1 MYIDVVPNRNSP
13 PAILLRESYRENGKV
28 RKRTICNLSHWPP
41 EKVERLR
48 QLLTGKN
55 LVPAESLFSIERSWP
70 CGHVRAVLGTMRRL
84 QLDRLIASRPSR
96 MRSIVLALIAERIL
110 HPGSKLATTR
120 TWHDSTLAEELGVG
134 DVKVEEVYDALDWLG
149 KRQRRI
155 EKKLAARH
163 LSEGG
168 IALYDLS
175 SSSYFGQHC
184 SLARRGYNRDKRK
197 DLPCIGYGLLTNG
210 EGEPVSISVYP
221 GNVGDPTTVSDQ
233 VEKLCGRFGL
243 GKVLL
248 VGDRGMLTESQIS
261 ALKKH
266 PGIGWISAL
275 RSSSIRSLVE
285 GEAIQMSLFDEKNL
299 AEISSP
305 DYPGERLIA
314 CFNPLLAEDRRRTRN
329 ELLDA
334 TERDLE
340 KIARTIARRKR
351 KLLKKDEI
359 GVKVGRIINRHKVAK
374 HFRIT
379 IEDNMLTWERRHE
392 SIAREAALDGIYVIR
407 TNEPKETL
415 SAEDAVRNYKRLAV
429 VERAFRCLKG
439 IDLRVRPIWLRTE
452 AHVRAHFFLCMLA
465 YSVEVA
471 MRRALAPLLCH
482 DEELEQLRLT
492 RDPVAP
498 AQPSTSAKRKK
509 ATRRSNDD
517 FPLHSFNSLLDHL
530 ATLQRHRCRIHG
542 DSSSPAF
549 YQETQ
554 PTPLQ
559 IRAFQLL
566 QV

>member
-48 QLLTGKN
+48 QLLAGKN

-84 QLDRLIASRPSR
+84 QFDRLIASRPSR

-120 TWHDSTLAEELGVG
+120 SWHDSTLAEELGVG
-134 DVKVEEVYDALDWLG
+134 DVEVEEVYDALDWLL
-149 KRQRRI
+149 KRQGRI
-155 EKKLAARH
+155 EKKLASRR

-184 SLARRGYNRDKRK
+184 ALARHGYNRDKRRG
-197 DLPCIGYGLLTNG
+197 LPCIGYGLLTN
-210 EGEPVSISVYP
+210 EDGEPVSISVYP
-221 GNVGDPTTVSDQ
+221 GSVGDPTTVTDQ
-233 VEKLCGRFGL
+233 VKKLRGRFGL
-243 GKVLL
+243 KKVVL
-248 VGDRGMLTESQIS
+248 VGDRGMLTASQINV
-261 ALKKH
+261 LRKH
-266 PGIGWISAL
+266 PGVGWISAL

-314 CFNPLLAEDRRRTRN
+314 CFNPLLAEDRRRTRD
-329 ELLDA
+329 ELLEA
-334 TERDLE
+334 TEEDLE
-340 KIARTIARRKR
+340 KIARAIARRKR

-359 GVKVGRIINRHKVAK
+359 GVKVGKVINRHKMAK

-379 IEDNMLTWERRHE
+379 IEDNGLTWERRHD

-407 TNEPKETL
+407 TSEPKETL
-415 SAEDAVRNYKRLAV
+415 SAEDAVRNYKRLAL

-439 IDLRVRPIWLRTE
+439 FDLRIRPIWLRTE

-465 YSVEVA
+465 YSVELA
-471 MRRALAPLLCH
+471 MRKALAPLLFH
-482 DEELEQLRLT
+482 DERLEVDRLS

-498 AQPSTSAKRKK
+498 AQPSASAKQKK
-509 ATRRSNDD
+509 ATKRSGDD
-517 FPLHSFNSLLDHL
+517 FPLHSFNSLLNHL
-530 ATLQRHRCRIHG
+530 ATLQRNRCRIQ
-542 DSSSPAF
+542 DDPSSPVF

-559 IRAFQLL
+559 QRAFELL